1 MPDPT
6 PQPCRGLRDMTGAV
20 RPVPMC
26 ATCERY
32 RQSPELRQAGAA
44 WLTPAAYIGHDLTL
58 ICQSRVAG

>member
-1 MPDPT
+1 
-6 PQPCRGLRDMTGAV
+6 MTGAV